1 MITEREE
8 KCVSGLI
15 KREER
20 TCSSREQ
27 IYLLCP
33 HMEVAQDVKFECT
46 SDITVISHLDIPIS
60 VMPERPFLVS
70 FISLPKQFKT
80 NGKTTG
86 KKKKSTWG
94 CYRGSSPGLSFYLP
108 SKVQHSWP
116 NLSWKKP
123 RETPACLPIHLELHL
138 PRRNLHHLPLLST
151 LQVQYSPCR
160 SPGLKK
166 KKINCWTC

>member
-15 KREER
+15 KREKR
-20 TCSSREQ
+20 TCSSREP

-70 FISLPKQFKT
+70 FMSLPKQFKT
-80 NGKTTG
+80 NGKTTE
-86 KKKKSTWG
+86 KISMWG
-94 CYRGSSPGLSFYLP
+94 CYRAPQGFPSTCPAKFNIPGQSSP
-108 SKVQHSWP
+108 
-116 NLSWKKP
+116 
-123 RETPACLPIHLELHL
+123 E
-138 PRRNLHHLPLLST
+138 
-151 LQVQYSPCR
+151 
-160 SPGLKK
+160 KK
-166 KKINCWTC
+166 KKNSGNTCLPPNPPGTPPSQEKPPPPATAEHSSSAIFSTQN

>member
-15 KREER
+15 KREKH

-80 NGKTTG
+80 NGKTTE
-86 KKKKSTWG
+86 KKKSTWG
-94 CYRGSSPGLSFYLP
+94 CYRGSSPGLSSYLP

-116 NLSWKKP
+116 NLCWKNLGKHLP
-123 RETPACLPIHLELHL
+123 ASQSTWNSTFPGETPTTCHCWAHFKCNILHAG
-138 PRRNLHHLPLLST
+138 
-151 LQVQYSPCR
+151 VQE
-160 SPGLKK
+160 
-166 KKINCWTC
+166 

>member
-15 KREER
+15 KREKC

-33 HMEVAQDVKFECT
+33 HMEVAQDVKSECT
-46 SDITVISHLDIPIS
+46 SDITVISHLDIPTS

-80 NGKTTG
+80 NGKTT
-86 KKKKSTWG
+86 KKKKNPCGVVTEGAPQGFPSTCPAKFNAPG
-94 CYRGSSPGLSFYLP
+94 QSSPEKTL
-108 SKVQHSWP
+108 
-116 NLSWKKP
+116 
-123 RETPACLPIHLELHL
+123 ETPAQLPACLPTHLELHL
-138 PRRNLHHLPLLST
+138 PTTCHCWAHFKRNIHHAELSKT
-151 LQVQYSPCR
+151 R
-160 SPGLKK
+160 
-166 KKINCWTC
+166 KIK

>member
-15 KREER
+15 KREKR
-20 TCSSREQ
+20 TCSSREP

-70 FISLPKQFKT
+70 FMSLPKQFKT
-80 NGKTTG
+80 NGKTTE
-86 KKKKSTWG
+86 KISMWG
-94 CYRGSSPGLSFYLP
+94 CYRAPQGFLSTCPAKFNIPGQSSPE
-108 SKVQHSWP
+108 
-116 NLSWKKP
+116 KKKKT
-123 RETPACLPIHLELHL
+123 RETPACLPTHLELHL

-151 LQVQYSPCR
+151 APVQYSPR
-160 SPGLKK
+160 RIKQVQQK
-166 KKINCWTC
+166 N

>member
-60 VMPERPFLVS
+60 AMPERPFLVS

-86 KKKKSTWG
+86 EKKKIHVGLLQRELPRAFLLPAQQSSTFLAKS
-94 CYRGSSPGLSFYLP
+94 LL
-108 SKVQHSWP
+108 
-116 NLSWKKP
+116 KKP

-160 SPGLKK
+160 SPGIKK
-166 KKINCWTC
+166 KKKN